1 MKMGTLLIKESG
13 DHSPKRFLRQI
24 LCLAIQRGNSSILG
38 ALPNPILMDEIYN
51 LLFILDFLI
60 N

>member
-1 MKMGTLLIKESG
+1 MGTLLIKESG
-13 DHSPKRFLRQI
+13 NHSLKRLMCQI

-38 ALPNPILMDEIYN
+38 ALPNPIPIDEIYN
-51 LLFILDFLI
+51 LLFIFILDFLM